1 MLAQAAA
8 TVDRISGGRVEVGLG
23 AGWNEAEHRAHG
35 FPSPPLSER
44 MKMLEEQ
51 VEIVHRFFTEE
62 RFTFEGRFY
71 RLEEGASLP
80 RPVQQPHPP
89 LIMGG
94 TPVRRGAALVARFAD
109 EYNTFLD
116 AEPDI
121 AGVRG
126 RLAEACERTGR
137 DPATLTRGEPPV
149 G

>member
-1 MLAQAAA
+1 MLAKAAA
-8 TVDRISGGRVEVGLG
+8 TVDRICGGRVEVGLG

-35 FPSPPLSER
+35 FPFPPLSER
-44 MKMLEEQ
+44 MTMLEEE

-62 RFTFEGRFY
+62 RFTFEGRFLPA
-71 RLEEGASLP
+71 RGSASLP
-80 RPVQQPHPP
+80 RPVQQAHPP

-94 TPVRRGAALVARFAD
+94 HAGPQGAALVARFAD

-126 RLAEACERTGR
+126 RLAEACERAGR